1 VLDPRLARRIRLLAL
16 DVDGV
21 LTDNAVF
28 LGVVA
33 GQRVEFKRFDIQ
45 DGLGLAL
52 LRGTDIRVALVS
64 GRTSEATTLR
74 AQELRIED
82 VIQDSGARKVP
93 ALGALLTK
101 RGIGW
106 PEVAFVGDDLAD
118 LPVLKR
124 VGLPI
129 AVANAVDEA
138 KAMAAYVTKS
148 VGGRGAVREV
158 VTMLLRAR
166 GEYDAALQRY
176 LEERDVD
183 DA

>member
-1 VLDPRLARRIRLLAL
+1 
-16 DVDGV
+16 
-21 LTDNAVF
+21 
-28 LGVVA
+28 
-33 GQRVEFKRFDIQ
+33 VEFKRFDIQ

-52 LRGTDIRVALVS
+52 LRGSDIRVALVS
-64 GRTSEATTLR
+64 GRSSEATVLR

-82 VIQDSGARKVP
+82 VIQDQGARKVP
-93 ALGALLTK
+93 ALGALLAK
-101 RGIGW
+101 RGISW

-129 AVANAVDEA
+129 AVANSVDEA
-138 KAMAAYVTKS
+138 KAMAAYVTKAE
-148 VGGRGAVREV
+148 GGRGAVREV

-166 GEYDAALQRY
+166 GEYETALQRY